1 MGNVRLLNIVP
12 HSTCLNRVDTVLVLE
27 YNYLNNDPAVLLP
40 ANTYGFNPSQYYNIT
55 SLPNVG
61 LNNVTRNVLVGA
73 LVGGG
78 SGVNGMFF
86 DRGSK
91 SDYDAWETLG
101 NTGWNFESLLPY
113 FRKSVTF
120 TPPSNQVAEKL
131 NYTWDVQEAYGGKG
145 EVQVSFPPYQFPGQE
160 YVWNAF
166 KELGINKPKEAAAGD
181 AIGAIQAPSA
191 LDPATRTR
199 SYARTAH
206 YDPFV
211 NRTNYILA
219 TGYRVTEIVLG
230 GNGSTL
236 QATGVNVIQRGA
248 NIDTKFTLRARKE
261 VIVAAGAVW
270 TPWLLQRS
278 GIGPTSI
285 LEKAGIPVKK
295 YLPGVGSN
303 FQDHPIGG
311 ATWNWTKNVPSPQQ
325 GDLMSNTT
333 FYADSKKE
341 YDTYRTGPL
350 TVARGSQAS
359 FLPLRVVAPEKWK
372 ALVDAITAQDPTPYL
387 PSTYADEETLIAGY
401 NAQKKLTTDLF
412 ARDDSAA
419 YEFPFAAGPLGPA
432 VLMRPLSR
440 GTININV
447 TDPLNQPVVDY
458 RTFSNP
464 LDMAVAIPIV
474 QFARKFN
481 KLNAFSG
488 LGAVEIAPG
497 LNVTNDAEIAA
508 YLRKAFAPTLAHPSG
523 TAAMMPEELGGVVG
537 TDLLVHGIKG
547 LSVVDASV
555 IPYLPATHLCTT
567 VYAIAERAADLIK
580 GRTRWGE

>member
-1 MGNVRLLNIVP
+1 
-12 HSTCLNRVDTVLVLE
+12 
-27 YNYLNNDPAVLLP
+27 LNNDPAVLLP
-40 ANTYGFNPSQYYNIT
+40 ANTFGFNPSQYYNIT
-55 SLPNVG
+55 SLPNAG
-61 LNNVTRNVLVGA
+61 LNNATRSVLVGA

-91 SDYDAWETLG
+91 SDYDAWESLG
-101 NTGWNFESLLPY
+101 NRGWNFDSLLPY

-120 TPPSNQVAEKL
+120 TPPSSEVATKL
-131 NYTWDVQEAYGGKG
+131 NYTWDVKKAYGGKG
-145 EVQVSFPPYQFPGQE
+145 EVQVSFPPYQFPGQD

-191 LDPATRTR
+191 LDPVTRTR

-219 TGYRVTEIVLG
+219 TGYRVIEVVLE
-230 GNGSTL
+230 GNGTGL
-236 QATGVNVIQRGA
+236 QATGVNVMKRGA
-248 NIDTKFTLRARKE
+248 NIDTSFTVRARKE
-261 VIVAAGAVW
+261 VIVATGAVW

-278 GIGPTSI
+278 GIGPKSI
-285 LEKAGIPVKK
+285 LGKAGIPIKK
-295 YLPGVGSN
+295 HLPGVGAN

-311 ATWNWTKNVPSPQQ
+311 ASWSWVKNTPSPQQ
-325 GDLMSNTT
+325 GDLISNAT
-333 FYADSKKE
+333 FYAEAKKE
-341 YDTYRTGPL
+341 YDTFHTGPL

-359 FLPLRVVAPEKWK
+359 FLPLKVVAPEKWK

-387 PSTYADEETLIAGY
+387 PSTYEKTLIAGY
-401 NAQKKLTTDLF
+401 NAQKNLTASLMT
-412 ARDDSAA
+412 RGDSAA

-440 GTININV
+440 GIITINT

-464 LDMAVAIPIV
+464 LDMAVAIPVV

-481 KLNAFSG
+481 TLNAFAS
-488 LGAVEIAPG
+488 LGAVETAPG
-497 LNVTNDAEIAA
+497 LNVTSDTDIAA

-523 TAAMMPEELGGVVG
+523 TAAMMAEKLGGVVG
-537 TDLLVHGIKG
+537 TNLLVHGVRG

-567 VYAIAERAADLIK
+567 IYAVAERAADLIK
-580 GRTRWGE
+580 GRTGWDA